1 MNYKQK
7 KEILEQYQN
16 AVHRIKGLQRE
27 YETWLTIGTGITQKL
42 SPVNVKS
49 GNSDKIADAAIK
61 CAEIQSQ
68 IAQEIDTAEKE
79 RLNTISLINSC
90 VNARHKDILT
100 MIYINGMSVNSVARS
115 YNKDRVLIYKSLKTA
130 VNQLNAEKKKI

>member
-1 MNYKQK
+1 MTYKQK

-16 AVHRIKGLQRE
+16 AVHSIKGLQRE

-49 GNSDKIADAAIK
+49 GNSDKIANAAIK

-68 IAQEIDTAEKE
+68 IAREIDIAEKE
-79 RLNTISLINSC
+79 RLNTTALINSC

-100 MIYINGMSVNSVARS
+100 MIYINGLSKATVA
-115 YNKDRVLIYKSLKTA
+115 KDYDKTWQSINDVCKTA
-130 VNQLNAEKKKI
+130 ITRLNV

>member
-1 MNYKQK
+1 M
-7 KEILEQYQN
+7 
-16 AVHRIKGLQRE
+16 QRE

-79 RLNTISLINSC
+79 RLNTISLINRCS
-90 VNARHKDILT
+90 NTRHKDILT

-130 VNQLNAEKKKI
+130 INQLNVEKKKI

>member
-1 MNYKQK
+1 MTYKQK

-27 YETWLTIGTGITQKL
+27 YEQWETIATSITQKL

-49 GNSDKIADAAIK
+49 GNSDKMANTAIK
-61 CAEIQSQ
+61 CAAIT
-68 IAQEIDTAEKE
+68 QEIE
-79 RLNTISLINSC
+79 REIETSERERMRTISVINSC
-90 VNARHKDILT
+90 TNTRHRDMLT
-100 MIYINGMSVNSVARS
+100 MIYINGMSVNGVARS

-130 VNQLNAEKKKI
+130 INQLNV

>member
-1 MNYKQK
+1 MTYKQK

-27 YETWLTIGTGITQKL
+27 YEQWETIATNITQKL

-49 GNSDKIADAAIK
+49 GNSDKIANAAIK

-68 IAQEIDTAEKE
+68 IAREIDIAEKE
-79 RLNTISLINSC
+79 RLNTTALINSC

-100 MIYINGMSVNSVARS
+100 KIYINGQSKATVA
-115 YNKDRVLIYKSLKTA
+115 KDYDKTWQSINDVCKTA
-130 VNQLNAEKKKI
+130 ITRLNI

>member
-49 GNSDKIADAAIK
+49 GNSDKIANAAIK
-61 CAEIQSQ
+61 CAEMQSQ
-68 IAQEIDTAEKE
+68 IAQEIETAEKE

-130 VNQLNAEKKKI
+130 INQLNV

>member
-1 MNYKQK
+1 MTYKQK

-68 IAQEIDTAEKE
+68 IAKEIGIAEKE
-79 RLNTISLINSC
+79 RLNTTALINSC
-90 VNARHKDILT
+90 VNARHKDMLT

-130 VNQLNAEKKKI
+130 INQLNV

>member
-27 YETWLTIGTGITQKL
+27 YETWLIIGTGITQKL

-49 GNSDKIADAAIK
+49 GNSDKIANAAIK
-61 CAEIQSQ
+61 CAEIQTQ
-68 IAQEIDTAEKE
+68 IAQEIETAAKE
-79 RLNTISLINSC
+79 RLNTISLINAC
-90 VNARHKDILT
+90 TNTRHKDILT
-100 MIYINGMSVNSVARS
+100 MIYINGLSKATVAKTYDKTWQS
-115 YNKDRVLIYKSLKTA
+115 INDVCKTA
-130 VNQLNAEKKKI
+130 ITRLNV

>member
-1 MNYKQK
+1 MTYKQK

-16 AVHRIKGLQRE
+16 AVHSIKGLQRE

-42 SPVNVKS
+42 SPVNAKS
-49 GNSDKIADAAIK
+49 GNSDKIANAAIK

-68 IAQEIDTAEKE
+68 IAREIDIAEKE
-79 RLNTISLINSC
+79 RLNTTALINSC

-100 MIYINGMSVNSVARS
+100 MIYINGLSKATVA
-115 YNKDRVLIYKSLKTA
+115 KDYDKTWQSINDVCKTA
-130 VNQLNAEKKKI
+130 ITRLNT

>member
-1 MNYKQK
+1 MTYKQK

-49 GNSDKIADAAIK
+49 GNSDKIANAAIK

-68 IAQEIDTAEKE
+68 IAKEIDIAEHE
-79 RLNTISLINSC
+79 RLKTIAVINSC
-90 VNARHKDILT
+90 TNARHKDILT
-100 MIYINGMSVNSVARS
+100 MIYINGMSVNSVART

-130 VNQLNAEKKKI
+130 INQLN